1 MQEFIQASGL
11 RIAKSENRIDFLN
24 NEMATQDKRAL
35 DIRTQINNLEQKLN
49 SLKIDNNDLQ
59 EQDSFV

>member
-35 DIRTQINNLEQKLN
+35 DIRTQISNLEQKLN